1 MRSKI
6 MNAVLKTALFASVL
20 LVAGLSSAAEVNV
33 YLKAQSFQKDVGDG
47 VMVDMWG
54 FASCNDDFS
63 ICDANDAPGLQINAT
78 AHDTLNI
85 RLDNSLPVSAGPT
98 SIMIPGQVGGGSPV
112 PMDGDARRV
121 RSLTN
126 ETAGTPVTYTWSD
139 LRPGTYLYQ
148 SGTHQSIQVPMGLY
162 GALIV
167 RPDTAESSYA
177 QTVIADGASHYY
189 RLGESTNADPAVDE
203 ISGSDGTYGVTVMP
217 GSLGYSTD
225 KAAGFAGIDTDFVD
239 TTVTTQTAPDG
250 PFSVEAWVNANT
262 IGTAGHRIAAKDKI
276 GTPGEWILWFNQGDL
291 RFQVR
296 NATTSAWVTAEAP
309 ATPSAETTFH
319 VVGVFDGTDAIL
331 FVDGTEVARTPL
343 GLLPTDLRNTNTLPI
358 TIGASSLDTLAP
370 RGHFFDGT
378 IDEVAIYETALTAA
392 QIQAHFVANSYEPVL
407 LFSEIDPIQNARVN
421 FAAASM
427 TPTQACVSLADYVP
441 TAPDYPCTVDYN
453 PFVLLVNGEPKPDL
467 SAGVP
472 GNSVLLR
479 LLNAGLRSHT
489 PAIVGLEM
497 ALVAED
503 GNAYPGLPRR
513 QSKALLPAGKTL
525 DAYLGVDD
533 GTGTLVMPD
542 NNATFGLFDREP
554 TFSNEALPNG
564 GGLVNLQVGTG
575 SPPGA
580 GPSPTFEEVYAVV
593 EDTPR
598 TIDPTGG
605 NGVELVSGPSNGTI
619 EVIPPAGTDPLLYR
633 YTPNPDF
640 SGTDS
645 FVYRRQ
651 IGNIYH
657 ATLNVSFVND
667 APVAAADGPFVNA
680 IGTVID
686 VPAPGVL
693 GNDKDVDGDVLTAVI
708 QTTAI
713 GDCPAAP
720 SGFTLNPD
728 GSFMYTT
735 TAGPLEF
742 CYFADDGTGEP
753 TTATSDPVLVTLEAN
768 PVPAIVLTVKE
779 PGGGAVLPTNYRWTV
794 EEDVMWQPTPP
805 AAPVDTLATN
815 FHKSYMPIVAQ
826 GTGPA
831 EFLTLAL
838 HPDKHYYVS
847 VLPSDAYTGAGHT
860 IGGARI
866 SPADQLAKKVTV
878 DVNPQPI
885 PSAQISIFV
894 FEDSSPTN
902 GAIDGAETGKGLGG
916 FQITVE
922 DAGGRYGI
930 SAGAMSQDA
939 FGNPLENSLDCFGA
953 TPPPMGVIVTCPDLN
968 PDPNVA
974 SPLAGQ
980 VLIKNLFPGKY
991 GIITSPP
998 PGNETWTQ
1006 TSTIEGTKV
1015 IDAWVKAGEP
1025 AFFQEFGPAGWHVFV
1040 GFVNPA
1046 NLINPGGSNTVTGTV
1061 TNMHMSRPPSN
1072 VLPEKQLWD
1081 SGSNVALSHTRA
1093 WVGLNSTGGLGNN
1106 IAAVQADEN
1115 GYFEIVGVPDG
1126 NYQLAV
1132 WDSYLDQ
1139 VMAFT
1144 EVTLPGGGAL
1154 GNVPVF
1160 QWFARSEH
1168 NVFLDENLNG
1178 ILDDGEEPIAEQ
1190 AVNLRWR
1197 DGTVNQSFPTDLD
1210 GFVPF
1215 DQTFPF
1221 FHWQVL
1227 EVDFARFKA
1236 TGLTVT
1242 VDGGGNVDPAQG
1254 YTGPYPGLLN
1264 PQIQDEDCTPG
1275 SACLS
1280 RTETGP
1286 VLTSGFQGFLGTTS
1300 IFDWGK
1306 APYAEGENGGISG
1319 IVYYPSTRAEND
1331 PRLAVAEPWEPG
1343 IPGVKVRLYREVET
1357 EFDGTVLN
1365 FVDETT
1371 TDDWD
1376 NSLPTGCPGADPS
1389 DAAFLG
1395 GVENIDKCY
1404 DGLRNFNQARPAVFD
1419 GGYAFMGQVD
1429 KNGDPILDTAG
1440 NQKALPPGN
1449 YVVEVVPP
1457 PGYDLLKEED
1467 NNVGYG
1473 DLYSMAPPPQVIAAA
1488 AIALPDPATVLEAMS
1503 GEPGLAQ
1510 PPCVGAVRE
1519 VPANLSLFPDAMEPA
1534 PFAGVLRP
1542 LCDRKEVILSDQG
1555 QAAADFFL
1563 FTGTPIAGHFAGMIL
1578 DDIAVEFSASSPQF
1592 SEKWAPPFVPVSV
1605 RDYNGNE
1612 ISRFYSDQWGRMNG
1626 LVPSTFTANMPSP
1639 SGFSPA
1645 MHTACMNDPGPILV
1659 DGVLREDPQYNAAY
1673 SNFCYTFQYM
1683 PGTTT
1688 YLDTPV
1694 LPVSAF
1700 AAGYNPPD
1708 CALDAGT
1715 PMILQ
1720 VDGTGVGPLVAE
1732 EGTLKIS
1739 SLGMTEVP
1747 NPAYEG
1753 PLMDL
1758 GDPAL
1763 TKTIWRDFG
1772 FGDTEGTVTVNG
1784 VPLTGVSWS
1793 DGTIIATVPVGTTTG
1808 QLVVT
1813 RDNGISTENSITVTV
1828 GTETTENVVRV
1839 LAGGSIQDA
1848 IDAATPGALILVEPG
1863 TYDELVIM
1871 SKPVRLQGAGAGSTF
1886 INAVKRP
1893 AEKIETWRNDME
1905 ILFLAGNTLP
1915 NQPAGAAGM
1924 ETEEGA
1930 AITVFGTE
1938 AGSFTGTVSRIDGFS
1953 ITGGDIGGGIF
1964 VNGWA
1969 HGLEIANN
1977 KVFGNSGLYAGGI
1990 RVGRPFLQLTD
2001 DGPFA
2006 FNTDVNIHNNAITQ
2020 NGGLGGAGGGLSI
2033 ATGTDD
2039 YIVSSN
2045 FVCGNFTTGDGGG
2058 IGHLGLSDNGM
2069 IKNNKIMLNQSF
2081 NQAVTVSGGGL
2092 FIGGEPVVVEFIEL
2106 DNPNGVGNGSGSVT
2120 VDANLIQ
2127 GNQAASGHGGGI
2139 RTQFVNGRDVTVLNN
2154 GGNPVPGQWHS
2165 VTLTNNMIVNN
2176 VAGWSGAG
2184 ISMLDTA
2191 RSFVINNTIAHNDS
2205 TATVSATFTTG
2216 IANPSENQPAGIST
2230 EPHSAALIAAIPDR
2244 SNTAGLREFSNPV
2257 LENNIVWQNRSF
2269 HYDTVLMPA
2278 LSQSTVGECVAS
2290 TNYWDLGV
2298 LGGGFTLNPRF
2309 SVLTD
2314 TVGFDASNTSGDPV
2328 LVMPYCNGGR
2338 TLESTPGPMTAFAAV
2353 DEGGATWIDVR
2364 FGPLVATGDY
2374 HINVLTS
2381 SARGNGIPTSSAD
2394 PTHPLK
2400 FDFDGENR
2408 PQSTVDSIYVDRGAD
2423 EVLDGESYMPPTGQ
2437 GTVAYTSGAFGE
2449 VLLTD
2454 TATLTLTAVVS
2465 DAPVLFASPAVTTDP
2480 AAPFA
2485 YDSDTCSGETVAIG
2499 ATCTITMTYTPTVSG
2514 TDSGSFVVAND
2525 SLGNPQTVNLSG
2537 TGIANII
2544 TFSPGAF
2551 GQVPINTTETLTV
2564 TATVLGTAPTFSGA
2578 TISGTEFAIVDDTAC
2593 TATTNCSVTV
2603 SYSPTLVGDSAGGS
2617 LTILSDGTG
2626 SPHVVGLTGSGVGP
2640 ATVTYSS
2647 GDFGEVLAGTTA
2659 TLTIDALVSGITVT
2673 FDNPATA
2680 GPTGPFAILSETCSG
2695 STVSDGATCSFTV
2708 TYSPPLTAAGAASG
2722 SFTVTSNALGSP
2734 QTVNLAGTAVQPG
2747 TVAFTSATGDPDL
2760 TDGSLDFGNVGQV
2773 SSTVILTVSVSA
2785 VTFDAVTVT
2794 GAKFDE
2800 AGGGT
2805 CEGATIA
2812 VGGTCTVV
2820 IDFNGNGGGRNPTIR
2835 TGTLTVNHDGL
2846 INPSTL
2852 SLTGN

>member
-1 MRSKI
+1 M

-20 LVAGLSSAAEVNV
+20 LFAGVSSAAEVNV
-33 YLKAQSFQKDVGDG
+33 YLKAQSFDKDLPDG
-47 VMVDMWG
+47 MGGSIPVKMWG
-54 FASCNDDFS
+54 FASCADDTFVT
-63 ICDANDAPGLQINAT
+63 CNANDAPGLQINA
-78 AHDTLNI
+78 AEGDDLNI
-85 RLDNSLPVSAGPT
+85 HLHNGLPLTAGNISLV
-98 SIMIPGQVGGGSPV
+98 IPGQVGGGN
-112 PMDGDARRV
+112 PMMMDSDTRRV

-126 ETAGTPVTYTWSD
+126 ETAPGTTVMYTWSD
-139 LRPGTYLYQ
+139 LRAGTYLYQ

-167 RPDTAESSYA
+167 GDSAGSNYA
-177 QTVIADGASHYY
+177 STVLADGPSHYY
-189 RLGESTNADPAVDE
+189 RLGESTNVVPAADEA
-203 ISGSDGTYGVTVMP
+203 GASDGAYESSVMRA
-217 GSLGYSTD
+217 SLGYSTD
-225 KAAGFAGIDTDFVD
+225 GAAGFDGTTATAFVD
-239 TTVTTQTAPDG
+239 TGVTTLLDSA
-250 PFSVEAWVNANT
+250 FSVEAWVNANDT
-262 IGTAGHRIAAKDKI
+262 DGPKRIVAKDELGI
-276 GTPGEWILWFNQGDL
+276 EGQFILWFQDGKL
-291 RFQVR
+291 RFHVR
-296 NATTSAWVTAEAP
+296 PSTTTWVIAEAP
-309 ATPSAETTFH
+309 TTPPAGTTFH

-331 FVDGTEVARTPL
+331 YVDGAEVARTA
-343 GLLPTDLRNTNTLPI
+343 LLSPAAPTTTNTNTLPI
-358 TIGASSLDTLAP
+358 TIGASSDPTTTTP

-378 IDEVAIYETALTAA
+378 IDEVAIYESALSAT
-392 QIQAHFVANSYEPVL
+392 QIEAHYLANNYEPVL
-407 LFSEIDPIQNARVN
+407 LFSEIDPIQNERVD
-421 FAAASM
+421 AAAM
-427 TPTQACVSLADYVP
+427 LAPPTQACVPLADFVGSMA
-441 TAPDYPCTVDYN
+441 TGYPCTIDYN
-453 PFVLLVNGEPKPDL
+453 PFVLLVNGEPKPAL
-467 SAGVP
+467 PAGAPGRSA
-472 GNSVLLR
+472 LLR
-479 LLNAGLRSHT
+479 MLNAGLRPHT

-533 GTGTLVMPD
+533 GAGNLVMP
-542 NNATFGLFDREP
+542 NGNATFGLFDREP
-554 TFSNEALPNG
+554 TFTNEALPNG
-564 GGLVNLQVGTG
+564 GGLVNVQVGTG

-580 GPSPTFEEVYAVV
+580 GPSPTFEEVYAVT
-593 EDTPR
+593 EDTPL
-598 TIDPTGG
+598 TINPTGF
-605 NGVELVSGPSNGTI
+605 NNVELVSGPSNGTI
-619 EVIPPAGTDPLLYR
+619 EVTPPPYPTSDSLR
-633 YTPNPDF
+633 FVYTPNPDF

-657 ATLNVSFVND
+657 ATLNVSFEND
-667 APVAAADGPFVNA
+667 APVATADGPFVNA
-680 IGTVID
+680 IGTVIN

-708 QTTAI
+708 QTAATAE
-713 GDCPAAP
+713 CPAAP
-720 SGFTLNPD
+720 SGFTLNSD
-728 GSFMYTT
+728 GSFSYTT

-742 CYFADDGTGEP
+742 CYFAHDGA
-753 TTATSDPVLVTLEAN
+753 ATSDPVLVTLEAN
-768 PVPAIVLTVKE
+768 PVPGIALTVEE
-779 PGGGAVLPTNYRWTV
+779 PGGGTDVTNYRWTV
-794 EEDVMWQPTPP
+794 EEDVMWQPDPSVVPPP
-805 AAPVDTLATN
+805 ANTLATN

-826 GTGPA
+826 GTGAA
-831 EFLTLAL
+831 EFALLAL
-838 HPDKHYYVS
+838 DPAKHYYVS
-847 VLPSDAYTGAGHT
+847 VLPADAVTGAGHT

-866 SPADQLAKKVTV
+866 SPADQVAQAVTV
-878 DVNPQPI
+878 NVNPQPI

-902 GAIDGAETGKGLGG
+902 GSVDGAEQGNGLGG
-916 FQITVE
+916 FQITLE
-922 DAGGRYGI
+922 DGGGRYGI
-930 SAGAMSQDA
+930 SAGQMSQDA
-939 FGNPLENSLDCFGA
+939 FGNPLKNALDCFGGVE
-953 TPPPMGVIVTCPDLN
+953 PPMGVIVTCPDLD
-968 PDPNVA
+968 PDPNIT

-980 VLIKNLFPGKY
+980 VLIQNLFPGKY
-991 GIITSPP
+991 GIIAAPP
-998 PGNETWTQ
+998 AGDTATWAQ
-1006 TSTIEGTKV
+1006 TSTIEGSKV

-1025 AFFQEFGPAGWHVFV
+1025 AFFQEFGPAGWHVFM

-1046 NLINPGGSNTVTGTV
+1046 NLTNPGGTNTVTGTV
-1061 TNMHMSRPPSN
+1061 TNLHMSRPPSIG
-1072 VLPEKQLWD
+1072 PGEQQLWD
-1081 SGSNVALSHTRA
+1081 SESNAALAHTRA
-1093 WVGLNSTGGLGNN
+1093 WVGLNSIGGLGDN
-1106 IAAVQADEN
+1106 IAAVQADADGN
-1115 GYFEIVGVPDG
+1115 FTIDGVPDG
-1126 NYQLAV
+1126 NYQLVV

-1139 VMAFT
+1139 VIAYRG
-1144 EVTLPGGGAL
+1144 VILPAAGDNPGGAL

-1160 QWFARSEH
+1160 QWFTRSEH
-1168 NVFLDENLNG
+1168 HVFLDENLNG
-1178 ILDDGEEPIAEQ
+1178 ILDDGDEPIAEQ

-1236 TGLTVT
+1236 TGLTT
-1242 VDGGGNVDPAQG
+1242 IVDGGGDVTA
-1254 YTGPYPGLLN
+1254 TGGVYN
-1264 PQIQDEDCTPG
+1264 PQVQGPCTQDDVDNGWNGCTTVGAAYSNP
-1275 SACLS
+1275 LQ

-1286 VLTSGFQGFLGTTS
+1286 VLTQGFQGFLGQTS
-1300 IFDWGK
+1300 VFKWGK
-1306 APYAEGENGGISG
+1306 APYEPGENGGISG
-1319 IVYYPSTRAEND
+1319 IVYHPSTRAEND
-1331 PRLAVAEPWEPG
+1331 PRLAAAEPWEPG
-1343 IPGVKVRLYREVET
+1343 IPGVTVRLYREVET
-1357 EFDGTVLN
+1357 SGGGTALAL
-1365 FVDETT
+1365 VDETT

-1389 DAAFLG
+1389 DADILG
-1395 GVENIDKCY
+1395 GEIDKCY

-1419 GGYAFMGQVD
+1419 GGYAFMG
-1429 KNGDPILDTAG
+1429 I
-1440 NQKALPPGN
+1440 PPGK
-1449 YVVEVVPP
+1449 YIVEVVPP
-1457 PGYDLLKEED
+1457 SGFDLLKEED

-1473 DLYSMAPPPQVIAAA
+1473 DSYDMAPVPVMMAAA
-1488 AIALPDPATVLEAMS
+1488 ALAIPDPAMVLEAMS
-1503 GEPGLAQ
+1503 AEPGLAQ
-1510 PPCVGAVRE
+1510 PPCVGVERE
-1519 VPANLSLFPDAMEPA
+1519 VPDYLSLFPAAMEPA
-1534 PFAGVLRP
+1534 PFAGDLRP

-1555 QAAADFFL
+1555 QAAADFYL
-1563 FTGTPIAGHFAGMIL
+1563 FTGAPIAGHFAGMIL
-1578 DDIAVEFSASSPQF
+1578 DDIAVEFSKFSPQF

-1645 MHTACMNDPGPILV
+1645 MHTACMNDPGPIPDPENPGQLMQ
-1659 DGVLREDPQYNAAY
+1659 DPQYNAAY

-1715 PMILQ
+1715 PMIFQ
-1720 VDGTGVGPLVAE
+1720 VDGTGVGPLVDVG
-1732 EGTLKIS
+1732 GTLRIS
-1739 SLGMTEVP
+1739 SMGMTAVP

-1753 PLMDL
+1753 PLAT
-1758 GDPAL
+1758 GDAAP
-1763 TKTIWRDFG
+1763 KTIPRDFG
-1772 FGDTEGTVTVNG
+1772 FGACADPFTDCSVTVG
-1784 VPLTGVSWS
+1784 GMPLTITLW
-1793 DGTIIATVPVGTTTG
+1793 DADTITATVPIGVATG

-1813 RDNGISTENSITVTV
+1813 RDNGISTESSITVTV
-1828 GTETTENVVRV
+1828 GNETPIRV
-1839 LAGGSIQDA
+1839 EVGDSIQDA
-1848 IDAATPGALILVEPG
+1848 IDAAAPGSLILVEPG
-1863 TYDELVIM
+1863 IYEELVIM

-1893 AEKIETWRNDME
+1893 AEKITGWRTKMDE
-1905 ILFLAGNTLP
+1905 YFGIGGPKVVDALP
-1915 NQPAGAAGM
+1915 NQPDGAGGFG
-1924 ETEEGA
+1924 TEEGA
-1930 AITVFGTE
+1930 GITVVAANGGPNAFE
-1938 AGSFTGTVSRIDGFS
+1938 NFSSRIDGFS

-1969 HGLEIANN
+1969 HDLEIANN
-1977 KVFGNSGLYAGGI
+1977 KVFGNAGLYAGGI

-2006 FNTDVNIHNNAITQ
+2006 FNTGVNIHNNAITQ
-2020 NGGLGGAGGGLSI
+2020 NGGLAGAGGGLSI

-2039 YIVSSN
+2039 YTVSSN

-2058 IGHLGLSDNGM
+2058 IGHFGLSDNGM
-2069 IKNNKIMLNQSF
+2069 IKNNKIMFNQSF

-2092 FIGGEPVVVEFIEL
+2092 FIGGERVVPEFIEL
-2106 DNPNGVGNGSGSVT
+2106 DNPNGLGIGSGSVT

-2139 RTQFVNGRDVTVLNN
+2139 RTQFVNGLDVTVLNN

-2165 VTLTNNMIVNN
+2165 VTVTNNMIVNN

-2184 ISMLDTA
+2184 IAMLNTA

-2216 IANPSENQPAGIST
+2216 IANPSANQPAGIST
-2230 EPHSAALIAAIPDR
+2230 EPHSAALIAAIPDHP
-2244 SNTAGLREFSNPV
+2244 STAGLREFSDPV

-2269 HYDTVLMPA
+2269 HYDGVLMPA
-2278 LSQSTVGECVAS
+2278 LSQSDVGECIAS

-2298 LGGGFTLNPRF
+2298 LGGGFALNPRF

-2314 TVGFDASNTSGDPV
+2314 TTGFDASNISGDPA
-2328 LVMPYCNGGR
+2328 LLTPYCNGGR
-2338 TLESTPGPMTAFAAV
+2338 TLESTPGPMTAYAAV
-2353 DEGGATWIDVR
+2353 DEGGTTWIDVR
-2364 FGPLVATGDY
+2364 FGPLIATGDY
-2374 HINVLTS
+2374 HIDVDTS

-2423 EVLDGESYMPPTGQ
+2423 EVPDGESYMPPTGQ

-2454 TATLTLTAVVS
+2454 TATLELTAVVS

-2499 ATCTITMTYTPTVSG
+2499 GTCTITMTYTPTVSG

-2525 SLGNPQTVNLSG
+2525 SIGNPQTVNLSG

-2564 TATVLGTAPTFSGA
+2564 TATVLGDAPLFGGA
-2578 TISGTEFAIVDDTAC
+2578 TIFGTGFAIDSQAC
-2593 TATTNCSVTV
+2593 SAATCSVTV
-2603 SYSPTLVGDSAGGS
+2603 SYSPTVVGDSAGS
-2617 LTILSDGTG
+2617 LTILSDGFG
-2626 SPHVVGLTGSGVGP
+2626 SPHVVDLSGSGVAP
-2640 ATVTYSS
+2640 ATVAYSS
-2647 GDFGEVLAGTTA
+2647 GDFGDVLTGTTA
-2659 TLTIDALVSGITVT
+2659 ELTIEALVSGVSVT
-2673 FDNPATA
+2673 FDNPAAT
-2680 GPTGPFAILSETCSG
+2680 GPVAPFAILSETCSG

-2708 TYSPPLTAAGAASG
+2708 TYSPTAGGPDIG
-2722 SFTVTSNALGSP
+2722 SFSVGSNATGNTQVDLM
-2734 QTVNLAGTAVQPG
+2734 GTGVPPG
-2747 TVAFTSATGDPDL
+2747 TVAFTSASLGVL
-2760 TDGSLDFGNVGQV
+2760 AGGELDFGNGGQL
-2773 SSTVILTVSVSA
+2773 SSTITLTVGVGP
-2785 VTFDAVTVT
+2785 VTFDTVTVT
-2794 GAKFDE
+2794 GGRFDE

-2812 VGGTCTVV
+2812 VGATCTVV
-2820 IDFNGNGGGRNPTIR
+2820 VDFNGGGNATRN
-2835 TGTLTVNHDGL
+2835 GTLTVLHDGSDS
-2846 INPSTL
+2846 PSTL